1 MRIGIKFCGHCSPRR
16 DMAYIAKRL
25 KETAKKHEFVYF
37 SEDTNV
43 DILLVLNACESACAA
58 IPAFEGKIITATPE
72 TVDFVPV
79 KGEELASKILEKIQD
94 L

>member
-16 DMAYIAKRL
+16 DMAYIEKRL
-25 KETAKKHEFVYF
+25 KETGENHEFVYF
-37 SEDTNV
+37 AKDTHV

-58 IPAFEGKIITATPE
+58 IPTFEGKIITATPE

-79 KGEELASKILEKIQD
+79 KGQNLAEAILEKLIN